1 MRKISE
7 MRWLDESSFSGT
19 YRNVR
24 ENFAGWFTRQ
34 ICWGY
39 QGESKCRGLPGGDC
53 WSRSI
58 RTLFSEIGTVD
69 AIISAAGSTVFK
81 PFAELTPEENQ
92 RSIDS
97 KLQGQVNL
105 VLIGQHYLTEGG
117 SITLTSGII
126 QDEFIPMGTSS
137 ALVNGAIGAFVAS
150 AALEIG
156 RGIRINAVSRMRWQA
171 LGNLC
176 SLIPRLSACRGW
188 KSFCCL
194 WKISFGIMTGRTFT
208 VY

>member
-1 MRKISE
+1 MEIADPE
-7 MRWLDESSFSGT
+7 
-19 YRNVR
+19 
-24 ENFAGWFTRQ
+24 
-34 ICWGY
+34 
-39 QGESKCRGLPGGDC
+39 
-53 WSRSI
+53 SI

-156 RGIRINAVSRMRWQA
+156 RGIRINAVSPNA
-171 LGNLC
+171 LAGSWETYAPSFQGFL
-176 SLIPRLSACRGW
+176 PVADEKVFAAYE
-188 KSFCCL
+188 KSV
-194 WKISFGIMTGRTFT
+194 FGIMTGRTFT

>member
-1 MRKISE
+1 M
-7 MRWLDESSFSGT
+7 
-19 YRNVR
+19 
-24 ENFAGWFTRQ
+24 
-34 ICWGY
+34 
-39 QGESKCRGLPGGDC
+39 
-53 WSRSI
+53 
-58 RTLFSEIGTVD
+58 
-69 AIISAAGSTVFK
+69 
-81 PFAELTPEENQ
+81 TPEENQ

-156 RGIRINAVSRMRWQA
+156 RGIRINAVSPNA
-171 LGNLC
+171 LAGSWETYAPSFQGFLPVADEKFLLPMKNQFWYHDRTDLYC
-176 SLIPRLSACRGW
+176 LLKPSLLKAVRRSKFFWRRFGLRNRLWVNIRHR
-188 KSFCCL
+188 L
-194 WKISFGIMTGRTFT
+194 E
-208 VY
+208 

>member
-1 MRKISE
+1 MKVLLVGHTGTLGKILLAGLQDKSVE
-7 MRWLDESSFSGT
+7 VIRASRSAGD
-19 YRNVR
+19 YRV
-24 ENFAGWFTRQ
+24 EIADP
-34 ICWGY
+34 
-39 QGESKCRGLPGGDC
+39 E
-53 WSRSI
+53 SI

-105 VLIGQHYLTEGG
+105 
-117 SITLTSGII
+117 
-126 QDEFIPMGTSS
+126 EFIPMGTSS

-156 RGIRINAVSRMRWQA
+156 RGIRINAVSPNA
-171 LGNLC
+171 LAGSWETYAPSFQGFL
-176 SLIPRLSACRGW
+176 PVADEKVFAAYE
-188 KSFCCL
+188 KSV
-194 WKISFGIMTGRTFT
+194 FGIMTGRTFT

>member
-1 MRKISE
+1 MKVLLVGHTGTLGKILLAGLQDKSVE
-7 MRWLDESSFSGT
+7 VIRASRSAGD
-19 YRNVR
+19 YRV
-24 ENFAGWFTRQ
+24 EIADP
-34 ICWGY
+34 
-39 QGESKCRGLPGGDC
+39 E
-53 WSRSI
+53 SI
-58 RTLFSEIGTVD
+58 RTL
-69 AIISAAGSTVFK
+69 ISAAGSTVFK

-156 RGIRINAVSRMRWQA
+156 RGIRINAVSPNA
-171 LGNLC
+171 LAGSWETYAPSFQGFL
-176 SLIPRLSACRGW
+176 PVADEKVFAAYE
-188 KSFCCL
+188 KSV
-194 WKISFGIMTGRTFT
+194 FGIMTGRTFT

>member
-1 MRKISE
+1 MKVLLVGHTGTLGKILLAGLQDKSVE
-7 MRWLDESSFSGT
+7 VIRASRSAGD
-19 YRNVR
+19 YRV
-24 ENFAGWFTRQ
+24 EIADP
-34 ICWGY
+34 
-39 QGESKCRGLPGGDC
+39 E
-53 WSRSI
+53 SI

-156 RGIRINAVSRMRWQA
+156 RGIRINVVSPNA
-171 LGNLC
+171 LAGSWETYAPSFQGFL
-176 SLIPRLSACRGW
+176 PVADEKVFAAYE
-188 KSFCCL
+188 KSV
-194 WKISFGIMTGRTFT
+194 FGIMTGRTFT

>member
-1 MRKISE
+1 MKVLLVGHTGTLGKILLAGLQDKSVE
-7 MRWLDESSFSGT
+7 VIRASRSAGD
-19 YRNVR
+19 YRV
-24 ENFAGWFTRQ
+24 EIADP
-34 ICWGY
+34 
-39 QGESKCRGLPGGDC
+39 E
-53 WSRSI
+53 SI

-156 RGIRINAVSRMRWQA
+156 RGIRQCGQSECAGRL
-171 LGNLC
+171 LGDLC
-176 SLIPRLSACRGW
+176 SLIPRLSACRG
-188 KSFCCL
+188 
-194 WKISFGIMTGRTFT
+194 
-208 VY
+208 

>member
-1 MRKISE
+1 MKI
-7 MRWLDESSFSGT
+7 LLVGHTGT
-19 YRNVR
+19 LGKILL
-24 ENFAGWFTRQ
+24 AGLQEKPVEVVTA
-34 ICWGY
+34 
-39 QGESKCRGLPGGDC
+39 
-53 WSRSI
+53 SRSAGDYRVEIADPASI
-58 RTLFSEIGTVD
+58 RALFAEVGNVD
-69 AIISAAGSTVFK
+69 AIISTAGSTVFK

-105 VLIGQHYLTEGG
+105 ALIGQHYLTEGG

-156 RGIRINAVSRMRWQA
+156 HGIRINAVSPNA
-171 LGNLC
+171 LEG
-176 SLIPRLSACRGW
+176 SW
-188 KSFCCL
+188 KTYAASFQGFL
-194 WKISFGIMTGRTFT
+194 PVSDQRVFAAYEKSVFGIMTGRTFN